1 MNELMVVSAEMVTT
15 FDGLKDAELKS
26 EALKFCELGRN
37 TLRNTYEQ
45 YKVLERI
52 QKKKLYLKDFEID
65 KSTKK
70 KCTEKE
76 AYAACVQ
83 ELFGISAS
91 QAYKMVQ
98 VSETFLH
105 GENSEK
111 FMEFTPTALLEM
123 LPNKEERKE
132 LTAHK
137 KELVKLIDNGSI
149 TPDDTR
155 KDVKE
160 IVNRDLRGK
169 TETEVRIE
177 RPKKGERLAKIM
189 GDLTSYVRTKKKSDK
204 YLNDLVKE
212 LQKEIE
218 VLTKQK

>member
-1 MNELMVVSAEMVTT
+1 MNEIMVVSAEMETT
-15 FDGLKDAELKS
+15 FDGLKDAELKT
-26 EALKFCELGRN
+26 EAIKFCELGRN
-37 TLRNTYEQ
+37 TLKNTYEQ

-52 QKKKLYLKDFEID
+52 QKKKLYLKDFQNGKVSD
-65 KSTKK
+65 
-70 KCTEKE
+70 KE
-76 AYAACVQ
+76 AYGACVQ

-91 QAYKMVQ
+91 QAYRMVQ

-105 GENSEK
+105 GENAEK

-123 LPNKEERKE
+123 LPNKEERQE

-137 KELVKLIDNGSI
+137 KELVRLIDSGAI

-169 TETEVRIE
+169 TETTSNGVKVEK
-177 RPKKGERLAKIM
+177 PKKGERVAKLM
-189 GDLTSYVRTKKKSDK
+189 GDLTSYAKKKKDK
-204 YLNDLVKE
+204 YLTDLVKE

-218 VLTKQK
+218 SLSK

>member
-1 MNELMVVSAEMVTT
+1 MNEIMVVSAEMMTT
-15 FDGLKDAELKS
+15 FDGLKDVELKT
-26 EALKFCELGRN
+26 EALKFCELGKS

-52 QKKKLYLKDFEID
+52 QKKKLYLKDFQNGKMSD
-65 KSTKK
+65 
-70 KCTEKE
+70 KE
-76 AYAACVQ
+76 AYGACVH

-91 QAYKMVQ
+91 QAYRMVQ

-105 GENSEK
+105 GEYAEK

-123 LPNKEERKE
+123 LPNKEERQE

-137 KELVKLIDNGSI
+137 KELLKLIDNGSI

-169 TETEVRIE
+169 TETASNGVKVEK
-177 RPKKGERLAKIM
+177 PKKGERVAKLM
-189 GDLTSYVRTKKKSDK
+189 GDLTSYAKKKKDK
-204 YLNDLVKE
+204 YLTDLVKE

-218 VLTKQK
+218 ALAK

>member
-1 MNELMVVSAEMVTT
+1 MNELMVVSAEMMTT
-15 FDGLKDAELKS
+15 FDGLKDGELKA

-37 TLRNTYEQ
+37 TLKNTYEQ

-52 QKKKLYLKDFEID
+52 QKKKLYLKDFQNGKMSD
-65 KSTKK
+65 
-70 KCTEKE
+70 KE
-76 AYAACVQ
+76 AYGACVQ

-91 QAYKMVQ
+91 QAYRMVQ

-123 LPNKEERKE
+123 LPNKEERQE

-137 KELVKLIDNGSI
+137 RELVKLIDNGAI

-169 TETEVRIE
+169 TETTSTGVKVEK
-177 RPKKGERLAKIM
+177 PKKGERVAKLM
-189 GDLTSYVRTKKKSDK
+189 GDLTAYAKKKKDK
-204 YLNDLVKE
+204 YLTDLVKE

-218 VLTKQK
+218 ALAK